1 MKTHIPKMP
10 KERLDFFAK
19 FKMLDENFDLAE
31 RIVNMSQENT
41 SQTPTQT
48 SGLRRYSVGLYFQKH
63 KIELFV
69 EINQLTKIGR
79 SYPQIYDYDGIDL
92 SAFDAYMLGVSRDHA
107 FFKYMRG
114 TLVLVDNSSANGTQ
128 LNAQL
133 LEPMIP
139 YAIEAG
145 DTIQLGT
152 LEFIVTEL

>member
-19 FKMLDENFDLAE
+19 LKMIDSDFDLAE
-31 RIVNMSQENT
+31 RIVDMSYTET
-41 SQTPTQT
+41 VQTPTQT
-48 SGLRRYSVGLYFQKH
+48 SRLRRHSLGLYFQKH

-107 FFKYMRG
+107 FFKYIRDI
-114 TLVLVDNSSANGTQ
+114 LVLIDNSSANGTQ

-133 LEPMIP
+133 LEPLTP
-139 YAIEAG
+139 YAIQAG
-145 DTIQLGT
+145 DTVQLGS